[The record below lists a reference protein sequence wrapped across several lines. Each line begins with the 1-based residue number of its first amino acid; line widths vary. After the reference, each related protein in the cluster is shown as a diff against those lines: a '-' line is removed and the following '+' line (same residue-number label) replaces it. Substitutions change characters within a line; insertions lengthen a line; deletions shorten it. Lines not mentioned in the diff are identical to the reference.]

1 PKHKLTAITSID
13 ENNGGGDKDNLL
25 IRIEKLEQLPEPA
38 MHFESS
44 PTTDPRSQEDTF
56 VLLRNP
62 RGGEAC
68 RILHANMAGH
78 ATLYNADTRSV
89 VAVPDLGEPK
99 GFKPIPFA
107 VAGTSAGEESLY
119 LMRVPVPRT
128 PLIFEVLRFDGGS
141 SSRSKLL
148 MDLDPTNSLR
158 WHPLPPPPPLSGDG
172 CLGSST
178 VVGDGDGTF
187 CFDTASHEW
196 RHAGDWKL
204 PFQDRAEYVPELDTW
219 LGFSPDHPH
228 HLCAA
233 DLSGVASM
241 APPQLAPTPHHV
253 WEDFSLPPTEESSLV
268 LNEDFPGIVRRTT
281 VVWWAEQLHL
291 VPWFCVAKVIEAE
304 ERVSLSCS
312 FDDHRTPKGRLTVL
326 IGFEMIRGGEG
337 GLRLRMVKHKSKR
350 FMFPG
355 NGIKCVL

>member
-1 PKHKLTAITSID
+1 MATATRINCFLGLKNWSSYLSRQCASNLPRPRTP
-13 ENNGGGDKDNLL
+13 GGGG
-25 IRIEKLEQLPEPA
+25 RG
-38 MHFESS
+38 
-44 PTTDPRSQEDTF
+44 RSQEDTF

-89 VAVPDLGEPK
+89 VAVPDLGESK

-107 VAGTSAGEESLY
+107 VAGTGAGEESLY

-158 WHPLPPPPPLSGDG
+158 WHPLPRPPPLRGDG
-172 CLGSST
+172 CFGSST
-178 VVGDGDGTF
+178 V
-187 CFDTASHEW
+187 
-196 RHAGDWKL
+196 KL

-228 HLCAA
+228 HPCAA

-291 VPWFCVAKVIEAE
+291 VSLGSGRFCVA
-304 ERVSLSCS
+304 
-312 FDDHRTPKGRLTVL
+312 KGRLTVL
-326 IGFEMIRGGEG
+326 IGVEMVRGGEG